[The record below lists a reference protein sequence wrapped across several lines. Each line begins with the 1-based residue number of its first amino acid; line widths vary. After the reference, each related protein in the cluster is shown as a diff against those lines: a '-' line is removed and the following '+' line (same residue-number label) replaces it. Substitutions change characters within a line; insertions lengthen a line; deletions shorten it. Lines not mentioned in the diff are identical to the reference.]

1 MKETVKVELLKDPE
15 CLMGFSCGEPS
26 IDELIKKAYYE
37 TLLEKGY
44 TYVAILNNRV
54 IAVYQI
60 AFITL
65 SAEEISEDTN
75 DHNWS
80 GNSELRYGCLL
91 IHYLAVEKTCQHRKI
106 GSTILNGILKEISL
120 LGRKWP
126 VRFIIIDAVNDLVSW
141 YKSFGFEPIR
151 QWQLKML
158 VLQRECIMTV
168 ITMIGPNWNGMKRPV
183 SMILYKNE
191 TKEGSLC
198 VM

>member
-65 SAEEISEDTN
+65 SAEEISAIYQSRWEIELFFKHMKQHLTIKHYFSQSEEGVTN
-75 DHNWS
+75 QVILAMIAYLLTYLMRLKLQTKRS
-80 GNSELRYGCLL
+80 IFQVLRTLRTLL
-91 IHYLAVEKTCQHRKI
+91 
-106 GSTILNGILKEISL
+106 
-120 LGRKWP
+120 
-126 VRFIIIDAVNDLVSW
+126 
-141 YKSFGFEPIR
+141 FEPFE
-151 QWQLKML
+151 QLIVHL
-158 VLQRECIMTV
+158 VPT
-168 ITMIGPNWNGMKRPV
+168 
-183 SMILYKNE
+183 
-191 TKEGSLC
+191 
-198 VM
+198 

>member
-44 TYVAILNNRV
+44 TYVAILNDRV

-80 GNSELRYGCLL
+80 GNSE
-91 IHYLAVEKTCQHRKI
+91 
-106 GSTILNGILKEISL
+106 
-120 LGRKWP
+120 
-126 VRFIIIDAVNDLVSW
+126 
-141 YKSFGFEPIR
+141 
-151 QWQLKML
+151 
-158 VLQRECIMTV
+158 
-168 ITMIGPNWNGMKRPV
+168 
-183 SMILYKNE
+183 
-191 TKEGSLC
+191 
-198 VM
+198 

>member
-126 VRFIIIDAVNDLVSW
+126 VRCIIIDAVNDLVSW

-151 QWQLKML
+151 QMAVENAGFTTRMYYDCYHHDRAELE
-158 VLQRECIMTV
+158 RYEEACINDL
-168 ITMIGPNWNGMKRPV
+168 I
-183 SMILYKNE
+183 
-191 TKEGSLC
+191 
-198 VM
+198 

>member
-1 MKETVKVELLKDPE
+1 
-15 CLMGFSCGEPS
+15 MGFSCGEPS

-44 TYVAILNNRV
+44 TYVAILNDRV

>member
-44 TYVAILNNRV
+44 TYVAILNDRV

>member
-44 TYVAILNNRV
+44 TYVAILNDRV

-75 DHNWS
+75 DQLVWKFRVKVWMS
-80 GNSELRYGCLL
+80 LNSLSC
-91 IHYLAVEKTCQHRKI
+91 
-106 GSTILNGILKEISL
+106 
-120 LGRKWP
+120 GRK
-126 VRFIIIDAVNDLVSW
+126 NVSTQKNRKYDTEW
-141 YKSFGFEPIR
+141 YTKRDFSAWTKVACSFY
-151 QWQLKML
+151 
-158 VLQRECIMTV
+158 
-168 ITMIGPNWNGMKRPV
+168 N
-183 SMILYKNE
+183 Y
-191 TKEGSLC
+191 
-198 VM
+198 

>member
-44 TYVAILNNRV
+44 TYVAILNDRV

-141 YKSFGFEPIR
+141 YKSLALNRFAK
-151 QWQLKML
+151 WQLKML

>member
-151 QWQLKML
+151 QMAVENAGFTTRMYYDCYHHDRAELERYEEAYINDL
-158 VLQRECIMTV
+158 I
-168 ITMIGPNWNGMKRPV
+168 
-183 SMILYKNE
+183 
-191 TKEGSLC
+191 
-198 VM
+198 

>member
-91 IHYLAVEKTCQHRKI
+91 IHYLAVVKKNVSTQKNRKYD
-106 GSTILNGILKEISL
+106 TE
-120 LGRKWP
+120 
-126 VRFIIIDAVNDLVSW
+126 W
-141 YKSFGFEPIR
+141 YTKRDFSAWTKVACSFY
-151 QWQLKML
+151 
-158 VLQRECIMTV
+158 
-168 ITMIGPNWNGMKRPV
+168 N
-183 SMILYKNE
+183 Y
-191 TKEGSLC
+191 
-198 VM
+198 

>member
-151 QWQLKML
+151 QMAVENAGFTTRMYYDCYHHDRAELE
-158 VLQRECIMTV
+158 RYEE
-168 ITMIGPNWNGMKRPV
+168 PV